1 MIALHRSGAFRLAAL
16 FLGLFICAT
25 VIGFFAAYWF
35 VQGEVEEELRAEL
48 SSSADALAARLA
60 REPPELA
67 FLAVGRQ
74 RVAALFNADGSLVMG
89 DPGLKPFEG
98 WRVIPA
104 DQIHLD
110 EPAEDRSETAL
121 IYGRKVGSQTLVVGL
136 GLDVLEDVGEAMTRG
151 VLSSLAIVVLLGSAG
166 AAIIAWRFDRR
177 LGRVQDALGAY
188 ASGELSRRLPVSRS
202 GDEIDRMAR
211 GVNILLDRIAG
222 LMETTRQ
229 VTADAAHDL
238 KTPMTRLRHR
248 LAEAEGASPAE
259 VQEVI
264 RAAAAEAEQ
273 IIGTFEA
280 LLRLSE
286 IEAGARRARFDR
298 VDLSDVL
305 ETVADAYGP
314 DAEQVAQHRIETKIV
329 PKLHVQGD
337 RELLTQAFANLVENA
352 IRHAGKGATIRVA
365 VAANGAGI
373 EAVVSDNGPGVP
385 AADRERVLRRFGRLE
400 ASRSTPGTGLGL
412 TLVNA
417 IADLHQAR
425 LQLSDNGP
433 GLKVTVTFVQGAP
446 LAA

>member
-1 MIALHRSGAFRLAAL
+1 MIAFHRSGAFRLAGL
-16 FLGLFICAT
+16 FLGLLICAII
-25 VIGFFAAYWF
+25 IGFFSAYWF
-35 VQGEVEEELRAEL
+35 VQGEIEEELRAEISA
-48 SSSADALAARLA
+48 SSDALAERLA

-67 FLAVGRQ
+67 FLAIGRQ

-89 DPGLKPFEG
+89 DPGLTPFEG

-110 EPAEDRSETAL
+110 EPAEDRSEKAL

-151 VLSSLAIVVLLGSAG
+151 VLSSLAIVVLLGFAG

-177 LGRVQDALGAY
+177 LGRVQEALRAY

-248 LAEAEGASPAE
+248 LAEAEGASPDE
-259 VQEVI
+259 VKEVI
-264 RAAAAEAEQ
+264 RSAAAEAEQ

-314 DAEQVAQHRIETKIV
+314 DAEQAAHRLETRIV

-352 IRHAGKGATIRVA
+352 IRHAGQGATIRVTA
-365 VAANGAGI
+365 AANGAGI
-373 EAVVSDNGPGVP
+373 EAVVSDTGPGVP
-385 AADRERVLRRFGRLE
+385 KDDHERVLRRFGRLE

-412 TLVNA
+412 TLVSA

-433 GLKVTVTFVQGAP
+433 GLKVTVTFAQGAP

>member
-1 MIALHRSGAFRLAAL
+1 MIAFHRSGAFRLAAL
-16 FLGLFICAT
+16 FFALFSVAMI
-25 VIGFFAAYWF
+25 VGFVASYWF
-35 VQGEVEEELRAEL
+35 VRGEIEDELREDIVAGSDSLAE
-48 SSSADALAARLA
+48 RLT
-60 REPPELA
+60 REPVELA
-67 FLAVGRQ
+67 FSDMSRE
-74 RVAALFNADGSLVMG
+74 RVAALFRADGTLVAG
-89 DPGLKPFEG
+89 DPGFKPFLG

-104 DQIHLD
+104 EQIHLD
-110 EPAEDRSETAL
+110 EPEEDRSEKAL
-121 IYGRKVGSQTLVVGL
+121 VYGRLVGDQTLMVAQGM
-136 GLDVLEDVGEAMTRG
+136 DVLEDTREAMIKG
-151 VLSSLAIVVLLGSAG
+151 GLSSLAIVALLGIAG

-177 LGRVQDALGAY
+177 LGRVQAALAAY
-188 ASGELSRRLPVSRS
+188 ASGELSRRVPVSRA

-211 GVNILLDRIAG
+211 GVNTLLDRIAG

-259 VQEVI
+259 VKEII
-264 RAAAAEAEQ
+264 RAAEAEAEQ

-314 DAEQVAQHRIETKIV
+314 DAEQAAHRLETRIG

-352 IRHAGKGATIRVA
+352 IRHAGKGATIQVTA
-365 VAANGAGI
+365 AANGAGI
-373 EAVVSDNGPGVP
+373 EAVVSDTGPGVP
-385 AADRERVLRRFGRLE
+385 EADRERVLRRFGRLE

-425 LQLSDNGP
+425 LQLSDNRP
-433 GLKVTVTFVQGAP
+433 GLRVTMTFAQGAP